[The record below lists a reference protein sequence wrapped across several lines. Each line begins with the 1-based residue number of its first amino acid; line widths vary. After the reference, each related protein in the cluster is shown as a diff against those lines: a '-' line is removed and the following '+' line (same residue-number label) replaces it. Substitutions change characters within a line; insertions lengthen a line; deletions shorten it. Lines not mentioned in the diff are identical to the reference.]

1 MILFSNC
8 SKNSKSLEEGS
19 LINVNLENSEKGNF
33 SELAASI
40 EYVILKTPESHPLVW
55 PHNLKIDRKGNI
67 YLRDITVQQL
77 LVFDH
82 SGDFMKAFSAKG
94 MGPKE
99 YFQISDFQVSDDKVI
114 ILDTSINKIIEFDH
128 SGKFIKEYKFNNK
141 FFTFYPGKDFVLNF
155 SSFSPEFDQ
164 YNFVKTILP
173 SGEWEGFVKIPK
185 EKLNI
190 GNFDFPTGFM
200 ANFHDKNIYYNIP
213 FSTQVAQFNS
223 VSGDYL
229 TLFDFDFG
237 KFMMPNEYY
246 KLGRS
251 EMYELQ
257 EEKNLVRQINAFFP
271 YKDFYF
277 LQVSQGMGRKNH
289 YLLLDSDRKIIFQK
303 FNLVNDLDHMKV
315 MGSPW
320 SFSKDEIIYM
330 VSSNDFLNEYHKIFD
345 GKEVIN
351 TLDTIHQFV
360 IKNEQKLKDD
370 TKVLVKLKLKD
381 FY

>member
-1 MILFSNC
+1 
-8 SKNSKSLEEGS
+8 
-19 LINVNLENSEKGNF
+19 
-33 SELAASI
+33 
-40 EYVILKTPESHPLVW
+40 
-55 PHNLKIDRKGNI
+55 LKIDRKGNI
-67 YLRDITVQQL
+67 YLRDITTQQL

-82 SGDFMKAFSAKG
+82 SGNFIRAFSAKG
-94 MGPKE
+94 MGPQE
-99 YFQISDFQVSDDKVI
+99 YFQISDFQVSEDKVI

-128 SGKFIKEYKFNNK
+128 SGEFMNEYKLNNK
-141 FFTFYPGKDFVLNF
+141 FFTFFPGTDFVLNF
-155 SSFSPEFDQ
+155 SSFSPDFDQ
-164 YNFVKTILP
+164 YNFVKTILH

-190 GNFDFPTGFM
+190 DNFDFPTGFM
-200 ANFHDKNIYYNIP
+200 ANHHDEKIYYNIP
-213 FSTQVAQFNS
+213 FSTQVAQFSS

-246 KLGRS
+246 KLDRS
-251 EMYELQ
+251 EMYKLQ

-289 YLLLDSDRKIIFQK
+289 YILLDKNRKIIFQK
-303 FNLVNDLDHMKV
+303 YNLVNDLDHMKV

-330 VSSNDFLNEYHKIFD
+330 VSSIDFLNEYHKIFD
-345 GKEVIN
+345 RKEVIN
-351 TLDTIHQFV
+351 PSDAIHQFV
-360 IKNEQKLKDD
+360 LKNEQKLKDD
-370 TKVLVKLKLKD
+370 TKVLVKFKLKD
-381 FY
+381 LD